1 MGKEALTEATNK
13 GAAPKGGKA
22 TVEQTYQKLTQHQHI
37 LKRPDTYIGSIEK
50 QTAEMF
56 VMDPLTNR
64 MVNKSIQYVPGL
76 YKIFDEIV
84 VNAAD
89 NKQRDDNMNELK
101 IEINREKG
109 QLSVYNNGRG
119 IPVMMHKEHKI
130 YVPELIFGHLLAGSN
145 FDDDQ
150 KKTTGGRNGY
160 GAKLANIFSSE
171 FIVETA
177 DADEGKVFKQV
188 FQENMV
194 KVGKPKITAKATE
207 GWTKITWTPDW
218 PKFGMDGMD
227 DDIIALFT
235 RRAYDMAGCTH
246 QSVKVYLNGKKLPA
260 NKFADYVDLYLGPK
274 VGGSPRCSEK
284 VGDRWEVSVAPSD
297 DGFQQVSF
305 VNSIATTKG
314 GTHVSHVA
322 DQVVE
327 KVLEFMKKKHK
338 GMEKSLKPAHVKAHM
353 KVCSNQQQHTHTH
366 AFPNPHSL
374 AHSSLKTSLPG
385 LRQLPHREPG
395 LRLPDEGVHD
405 P

>member
-89 NKQRDDNMNELK
+89 NKQRDNNMNELK

-284 VGDRWEVSVAPSD
+284 VNDRWEVSVAPSD

-353 KVCSNQQQHTHTH
+353 KVCSNQHTHTHTH
-366 AFPNPHSL
+366 AFHHPHSL